1 MSAPDRISRDELA
14 RALGLHVA
22 GIDRLIRL
30 GLLEPLDPAANEFE
44 VTAVVRLRRVLRL
57 RGDLGVNLVGAA
69 IIVDLVERLDRL
81 ERHDS

>member
-1 MSAPDRISRDELA
+1 VI
-14 RALGLHVA
+14 
-22 GIDRLIRL
+22 
-30 GLLEPLDPAANEFE
+30 
-44 VTAVVRLRRVLRL
+44 RLRRVLRL